1 MLFQIGRLFL
11 KRKISLI
18 SSSFKAFSNHV
29 DNQNIKIEN
38 IIMTL
43 GKKINKLK
51 EINRMSDEE
60 LARKMEVSIDTLR
73 AMYEGKKKPTH
84 DELMK
89 MCGLFHCNI
98 TYFMEDDEGELV
110 VSDDAFIDDKTSFKI
125 RKNWQ
130 KTHVKLFCSS
140 GLLMFFGVLAFILGA
155 IFFKH
160 FEYVGPVGL
169 DIIVYIIAS
178 LAIIASLGC
187 LITGI
192 VILRKNQKQ

>member
-1 MLFQIGRLFL
+1 MDTFYNWQKKIKQFYAL
-11 KRKISLI
+11 KV
-18 SSSFKAFSNHV
+18 FSNRI
-29 DNQNIKIEN
+29 DNLSIKIDN
-38 IIMTL
+38 ILMTL
-43 GKKINKLK
+43 GKKIHKLK

-73 AMYEGKKKPTH
+73 AMYEDEKKPTD

-89 MCGLFHCNI
+89 MCSLFHCNI
-98 TYFMEDDEGELV
+98 TYFMGDDEKELV
-110 VSDDAFIDDKTSFKI
+110 VSDDTFIDDRTSFKI

-130 KTHVKLFCSS
+130 KIYVKLFCSS

-169 DIIVYIIAS
+169 DIVVYIIAS
-178 LAIIASLGC
+178 LAIIASIGC
-187 LITGI
+187 LIAGI
-192 VILRKNQKQ
+192 VVLRKNQE

>member
-1 MLFQIGRLFL
+1 MDTFYNWQKKIKQFYAL
-11 KRKISLI
+11 KV
-18 SSSFKAFSNHV
+18 FSNRI
-29 DNQNIKIEN
+29 DNLSIKID
-38 IIMTL
+38 
-43 GKKINKLK
+43 KINKLK

-73 AMYEGKKKPTH
+73 AMYEDEKKPTD

-98 TYFMEDDEGELV
+98 TYFMDDDEKELV
-110 VSDDAFIDDKTSFKI
+110 VSDDTFIDDRTSFKI

-140 GLLMFFGVLAFILGA
+140 GLLMFFGVLTFILGA

-160 FEYVGPVGL
+160 FEYVGPAGL

-178 LAIIASLGC
+178 LAIIASIGC
-187 LITGI
+187 LIVG
-192 VILRKNQKQ
+192 VIIYINTK

>member
-1 MLFQIGRLFL
+1 MVL
-11 KRKISLI
+11 KTLATHI
-18 SSSFKAFSNHV
+18 
-29 DNQNIKIEN
+29 DNLSIKIDN
-38 IIMTL
+38 IFMTL

-60 LARKMEVSIDTLR
+60 LARKMEVSVDTLR

-98 TYFMEDDEGELV
+98 TYFTDDDEKELV
-110 VSDDAFIDDKTSFKI
+110 VSDDAFIDDKASFKI

-130 KTHVKLFCSS
+130 KTYVKLFCSS
-140 GLLMFFGVLAFILGA
+140 GLLMFFGTLALILSA

-178 LAIIASLGC
+178 LAIIVSLGC